1 MSDVQILTSAD
12 LRARVRALR
21 DLTANRAVV
30 TDGALR
36 HLADMHRDVKVPD
49 IHTVLGGRAV
59 LRESVRRG
67 SATRSALRK
76 FVKA

>member
-36 HLADMHRDVKVPD
+36 HLIKMHDDVVVPD
-49 IHTVLGGRAV
+49 IHTILGGRAV
-59 LRESVRRG
+59 RREAKRRHL
-67 SATRSALRK
+67 A
-76 FVKA
+76 